1 MALFVGASEVP
12 SGIVTGLADVIVR
25 FLLIV
30 DLSGFSTEGLWP
42 FVNLWG
48 IFSFLD
54 RSLVD
59 IFSIGECIIS

>member
-1 MALFVGASEVP
+1 MVLFVGASEVP
-12 SGIVTGLADVIVR
+12 SGIVTGLTDVIVR

-59 IFSIGECIIS
+59 IFNIGEGIIS

>member
-1 MALFVGASEVP
+1 MY
-12 SGIVTGLADVIVR
+12 SGIVAGLADVIVR